1 MIVDPYVA
9 LLGGLG
15 LLVLL
20 VAWVPLVTRE
30 LPLSLPLVCIA
41 LGAVVFALPEG
52 GSALHPADWLA
63 PTERMTELV
72 VLIALTGCGLRIDER
87 PGVRRWA
94 STWWLLGVTMPLSIA
109 AGYAIGTL
117 LLGLPPAT
125 AMLLG
130 AVLAPTDPVLAADV
144 QVGPPRS
151 GPGGGVRFAL
161 TSEAGLNDGLAF
173 PFTWLA
179 IGLALN
185 GSTGGPWTWD
195 WLLVDVV
202 WRLAAG
208 AGIGYG
214 VGRLLGWL
222 VFGRD
227 DRAVLS
233 ATRDGFVAVG
243 VTFISYAAAELAHG
257 YGFIA
262 VFVAAVVLR
271 RAERDHEGDY
281 VVHLHH
287 FIEQIERLLMMVL
300 LVLFGG
306 SVVGGLLDA
315 LTWTGAAAAL
325 LLVFLVRP
333 LAGMVALVPTRQY
346 RREAMVTAFFG
357 IRGVG
362 SFYYLAFAAGHAE
375 FPELAAV
382 WSVVGFTV
390 LVSVV
395 VHGIASTPV
404 MRWLDRT
411 LYEPEADRRRAVRQ
425 RE

>member
-1 MIVDPYVA
+1 
-9 LLGGLG
+9 
-15 LLVLL
+15 
-20 VAWVPLVTRE
+20 
-30 LPLSLPLVCIA
+30 
-41 LGAVVFALPEG
+41 
-52 GSALHPADWLA
+52 
-63 PTERMTELV
+63 
-72 VLIALTGCGLRIDER
+72 
-87 PGVRRWA
+87 
-94 STWWLLGVTMPLSIA
+94 
-109 AGYAIGTL
+109 
-117 LLGLPPAT
+117 
-125 AMLLG
+125 
-130 AVLAPTDPVLAADV
+130 
-144 QVGPPRS
+144 

-185 GSTGGPWTWD
+185 GGMGGPWTWD
-195 WLLVDVV
+195 WLLMDVV

-243 VTFISYAAAELAHG
+243 VTFISYAAAELVHG

-390 LVSVV
+390 LLSVV

-411 LYEPEADRRRAVRQ
+411 LYEPEADRRRAARQ
-425 RE
+425 TE